1 VTNPDLLDF
10 SKNCPNFNKVIPI
23 SVRIFSKFEYNF
35 EFFLLI
41 LTILFIFAAVIY
53 IKDILVYTPVGLR
66 KLIGHR
72 NTLLMFF
79 RYVCKHTN
87 TLKQARLKRQHD
99 KIRPQINRC
108 EHNTPI

>member
-10 SKNCPNFNKVIPI
+10 SKNCPNKVIPI
-23 SVRIFSKFEYNF
+23 SVRIFSKFEHNF

-41 LTILFIFAAVIY
+41 LTILFIFAAFIY

-79 RYVCKHTN
+79 SLCLQTYKHFETS
-87 TLKQARLKRQHD
+87 
-99 KIRPQINRC
+99 KIKK
-108 EHNTPI
+108 TA